1 MEQQRGG
8 QSQTAR
14 GALAVLLCLARTKGR
29 GGGARTYLGEE
40 EETRPRRWPRVAARG
55 EAKPEHRDEDG
66 VAIWLLA

>member
-14 GALAVLLCLARTKGR
+14 GALAVLLCL
-29 GGGARTYLGEE
+29 ARTYLGEE